1 MNRGTVPPPTGLRH
15 PGLPETRGATLLDSC
30 LHFRRLLT
38 RLYSRLLS
46 PADPGGETLHTLL
59 LSLPGSEARRQALF
73 RRMDADSWG
82 LSSLDVCCPA
92 DPESLSE
99 AEWKRFHAMADRL
112 RPGQRGCFLSH
123 RRAWLRARESTA
135 PLTVVLEDDV
145 IPLYETPPPLPALP
159 QDLDL
164 LHLHHFAQRLF
175 SAWQLLVHC
184 YFAPIECLIRP
195 FRVFPIDEVLASH
208 CGKLR
213 FGAMPGCAYAVT
225 PKGADK
231 LLSLFDEVGN
241 YDNWDAV
248 VLRHATSETVH
259 RRMLA
264 DIRSEARWFYRGQ
277 APDRAWSRRA
287 ALSLNAYAIHPPL
300 FIHDHEAPSVKLGV
314 AQPASP
320 SARGRCASQPK

>member
-1 MNRGTVPPPTGLRH
+1 MPQ
-15 PGLPETRGATLLDSC
+15 TRGAALIDSC

-46 PADPGGETLHTLL
+46 PADPGGETLDTLL
-59 LSLPGSEARRQALF
+59 LSLPGSEARRHTLF
-73 RRMDADSWG
+73 RRMDAGHWR
-82 LSSLDVCCPA
+82 LSSVEVCCPA

-99 AEWKRFHAMADRL
+99 AEWQRFHAMADRL

-123 RRAWLRARESTA
+123 RRAWLQARESTA
-135 PLTVVLEDDV
+135 PLTIVLEDDV
-145 IPLYETPPPLPALP
+145 IPLYEERPSLPALP

-164 LHLHHFAQRLF
+164 LYLHHFAQRILGVP
-175 SAWQLLVHC
+175 QLLVHF
-184 YFAPIECLIRP
+184 YFAPILCLVRP
-195 FRVFPIDEVLASH
+195 FQVFPIDEVLASH

-241 YDNWDAV
+241 YDNWDAI

-264 DIRSEARWFYRGQ
+264 DIESDALWFYRGQ
-277 APDRAWSRRA
+277 RPDRAWSRRA
-287 ALSLNAYAIHPPL
+287 SLSLHAYAIYPPL
-300 FIHDHEAPSVKLGV
+300 FLHDHEAPSVKPGV
-314 AQPASP
+314 AQPASAP
-320 SARGRCASQPK
+320 AGRAGIGCD